1 MAYPSALTLST
12 RGEGFRLTLHC
23 RLKLQSP
30 SCVAVKEMSTGSL
43 QGREGRG
50 GEREGRGRKGRGRG
64 GEGRGVIR
72 TIPLAR
78 QNKAVLTFRLV
89 VWFPS
94 WEKHATVQSGLCS
107 GSSAPQSQSEMER
120 TRCSVGILSPMP
132 WNLGEGGEEVREG
145 RKREIVVQLVNLCN
159 TSSQLRDLP
168 NSMDLKLT

>member
-43 QGREGRG
+43 QGRE
-50 GEREGRGRKGRGRG
+50 EKGRG
-64 GEGRGVIR
+64 GEGRGGIR

-94 WEKHATVQSGLCS
+94 WEKRAAVQSGLCS

-120 TRCSVGILSPMP
+120 TRCSVGILSLMP
-132 WNLGEGGEEVREG
+132 WNLGEEGGCRTVSEC
-145 RKREIVVQLVNLCN
+145 QLV
-159 TSSQLRDLP
+159 
-168 NSMDLKLT
+168 

>member
-64 GEGRGVIR
+64 GEGRGRGGEGRGVIR

-94 WEKHATVQSGLCS
+94 WKKHEAVQSGLCS

-145 RKREIVVQLVNLCN
+145 RKRKDCRTISQLV
-159 TSSQLRDLP
+159 
-168 NSMDLKLT
+168 